1 MCVVM
6 IVWRTR
12 RPGASQLA
20 PMAGSQLECVGGVR
34 VRDRGIRKRICVSGI
49 VVALLATLQPVAAI
63 ETTSLPSRPS
73 FELPVGEG
81 RVLHLD
87 EAAESVYI
95 ADSSIANLTVVAPD
109 VVYVYGKK
117 TGTTNLIAVSAER
130 RVQASIEFRVV
141 LDSRPLNQARRELG
155 RTGSMDVSIFGDR
168 AAVKGNART
177 VEEAVNATSSAQTY
191 SPPGQPP
198 INNAT
203 IDGSQ
208 QVNIHVR
215 FAEISRSD
223 LHSVGLDW
231 RQILENA
238 STLSFGRIGRD
249 NGLIDSLQRSGIIT
263 ILAEPNLTAVT
274 GQTASFLAGGE
285 IPVPFPGGPNG
296 QITIQYKPF
305 GVSLE
310 FTPTLIRSNRIG
322 LHVRPEVSAMSQTGA
337 VKINGFDIP
346 SFTVRRADSTI
357 EMASG
362 ETFAMAG
369 LFQRQMTPDVA
380 LKFPLIG
387 ELPVIGAL
395 FQSERYR
402 RNETELVILITPYLV
417 KPVRDRGV
425 ATPLDR
431 PYVPPAEVSSVQP
444 SSAPART
451 SGLILK

>member
-1 MCVVM
+1 
-6 IVWRTR
+6 
-12 RPGASQLA
+12 
-20 PMAGSQLECVGGVR
+20 
-34 VRDRGIRKRICVSGI
+34 
-49 VVALLATLQPVAAI
+49 
-63 ETTSLPSRPS
+63 
-73 FELPVGEG
+73 
-81 RVLHLD
+81 
-87 EAAESVYI
+87 
-95 ADSSIANLTVVAPD
+95 
-109 VVYVYGKK
+109 
-117 TGTTNLIAVSAER
+117 
-130 RVQASIEFRVV
+130 
-141 LDSRPLNQARRELG
+141 
-155 RTGSMDVSIFGDR
+155 
-168 AAVKGNART
+168 
-177 VEEAVNATSSAQTY
+177 
-191 SPPGQPP
+191 
-198 INNAT
+198 
-203 IDGSQ
+203 
-208 QVNIHVR
+208 
-215 FAEISRSD
+215 
-223 LHSVGLDW
+223 
-231 RQILENA
+231 
-238 STLSFGRIGRD
+238 
-249 NGLIDSLQRSGIIT
+249 
-263 ILAEPNLTAVT
+263 
-274 GQTASFLAGGE
+274 
-285 IPVPFPGGPNG
+285 VPFPGGPNG

>member
-1 MCVVM
+1 MM

-12 RPGASQLA
+12 RPGATQLA
-20 PMAGSQLECVGGVR
+20 PKAGPQLEHVGGVR
-34 VRDRGIRKRICVSGI
+34 SVDRGIRKRVSVLGI
-49 VVALLATLQPVAAI
+49 AFALLAMLQPAAAI

-87 EAAESVYI
+87 EPAESVYI

-117 TGTTNLIAVSAER
+117 TGTTNLIAVSVDQ
-130 RVQASIEFRVV
+130 RVQASIEFRVA
-141 LDSRPLNQARRELG
+141 LDSRPLNQARRELA
-155 RTGSMDVSIFGDR
+155 RTGTMDVTIFGDR
-168 AAVKGNART
+168 AAVRGNART
-177 VEEAVNATSSAQTY
+177 VEEAVNAASAAQTY

-208 QVNIHVR
+208 QVNIRVR

-238 STLSFGRIGRD
+238 SNLSFGRTGRE
-249 NGLIDSLQRSGIIT
+249 NGLIESLQRSGIIT

-296 QITIQYKPF
+296 QVTIQYKPF

-310 FTPTLIRSNRIG
+310 FTPTIIRSNRIG
-322 LHVRPEVSAMSQTGA
+322 LHVRPEVSAMSQAGA

-346 SFTVRRADSTI
+346 SFTVRRADSTV

-369 LFQRQMTPDVA
+369 LFQRNMTPDVA
-380 LKFPLIG
+380 LKFPVLG
-387 ELPVIGAL
+387 ELPVLGAL

-417 KPVRDRGV
+417 KPVRDRRI

-431 PYVPPAEVSSVQP
+431 PYAPPEEVSSVQP
-444 SSAPART
+444 SRAPAAART
-451 SGLILK
+451 SGLIFK

>member
-1 MCVVM
+1 M
-6 IVWRTR
+6 IVWGARQ
-12 RPGASQLA
+12 PGASQLA
-20 PMAGSQLECVGGVR
+20 PMAGSHGKRVDGVR
-34 VRDRGIRKRICVSGI
+34 ARDRGIRERICASGI
-49 VVALLATLQPVAAI
+49 VVALLAMLQPVAAI
-63 ETTSLPSRPS
+63 ETTSLPSKPS

-87 EAAESVYI
+87 DAAESVYI

-109 VVYVYGKK
+109 VVYIYGKK
-117 TGTTNLIAVSAER
+117 TGTTNLIAVSAEQK
-130 RVQASIEFRVV
+130 VQASIEFRVV

-177 VEEAVNATSSAQTY
+177 VEEAVNATSAAQTY

-322 LHVRPEVSAMSQTGA
+322 LHVRPEVSAMSQVGA

-380 LKFPLIG
+380 LKFPLLG

-417 KPVRDRGV
+417 KPVRDRGM

-431 PYVPPAEVSSVQP
+431 PNVPPAEVSSVQP